1 MFFNSDLFLREAEK
15 MNIPVQPRQ
24 TERFEIY
31 ARMLAEKNKVM
42 NVTAVTDPDGI
53 AVKHF
58 ADSISILTAAD
69 IPQGARVIDVGT
81 GGGFPGIPLLIM
93 RPGINLTLLDST
105 AKKIDFVSEV
115 VSSLGLTA
123 EAVSARAEE
132 LAKEPG
138 HREKYDFCVSR
149 AVASLNVL
157 SELCLPFL
165 RTGGIFISMKGAK
178 ASEEL
183 DAAEGALKALGAET
197 EKTLDV
203 KLGDGFERKLI
214 VIRKTGET
222 DSKFPRQYGQIL
234 KRPL

>member
-15 MNIPVQPRQ
+15 MNIRVQPRQ
-24 TERFEIY
+24 TEQFEIY

-81 GGGFPGIPLLIM
+81 GGGFPGVPLLIM
-93 RPGINLTLLDST
+93 RPDINLTLLDST
-105 AKKIDFVSEV
+105 AKKIDFISEV
-115 VSSLGLTA
+115 VSALGLNA
-123 EAVSARAEE
+123 ETVSARAEE

-138 HREKYDFCVSR
+138 YREKYDFCVSR

-165 RTGGIFISMKGAK
+165 RTGGIFISMKGVK
-178 ASEEL
+178 AFEEL
-183 DAAEGALKALGAET
+183 EAAEGALKALGAET
-197 EKTLDV
+197 EKTLEVNLD
-203 KLGDGFERKLI
+203 DGFERKLI

>member
-1 MFFNSDLFLREAEK
+1 MFFNSDFFLREAEK

-58 ADSISILTAAD
+58 ADSISILTASD

-81 GGGFPGIPLLIM
+81 GGGFPGVPLLIM
-93 RPGINLTLLDST
+93 RPDINLTLLDST
-105 AKKIDFVSEV
+105 AKKIDFISEV

-149 AVASLNVL
+149 AVASLNIL
-157 SELCLPFL
+157 SEICLPFL
-165 RTGGIFISMKGAK
+165 RTGGLFIAMKGVK
-178 ASEEL
+178 AFEEL
-183 DAAEGALKALGAET
+183 EAAEGALKALGAET